1 MTWLA
6 TVQDGRPD
14 DAKREKL
21 LAKRA
26 ALVTEVEKL
35 SMQPVGK
42 SQAAINGRQE
52 DLIEL
57 ARKIKNIDKQLGRTF
72 A

>member
-6 TVQDGRPD
+6 TVQNDRPD
-14 DAKREKL
+14 DAKRVKL
-21 LAKRA
+21 LAKRDKLVA
-26 ALVTEVEKL
+26 EAVALKA
-35 SMQPVGK
+35 SPCGK

-52 DLIEL
+52 DLL
-57 ARKIKNIDKQLGRTF
+57 AIMKKIKNIDENLGRSF